1 MVVVLRKERKS
12 RLSAMIDQ
20 AGGISVG
27 VALAQARANL
37 ETLQAQSQV
46 ILRDRVAELAALK
59 APAPADPDA
68 HRVLDHVY
76 DLASAVIDAA
86 GPFELVDLCAVAAG
100 LCDLIDAAPEDRP
113 FDWRIVTV
121 HAQSMQLIMSLP
133 PEAVA
138 ERAQVLD
145 SLKQVM
151 AKKIPAVPGEKED
164 GEEPDADPTGDP
176 A

>member
-27 VALAQARANL
+27 VALAQARAHL
-37 ETLQAQSQV
+37 ETLQAQSQAIV
-46 ILRDRVAELAALK
+46 GERVAELAALK
-59 APAPADPDA
+59 PPAPDAPDA
-68 HRVLDHVY
+68 RQVLEHVY

-86 GPFELVDLCAVAAG
+86 GPFELIDLCAVAAG
-100 LCDLIDAAPEDRP
+100 LCDLIDAAAEDRP

-121 HAQSMQLIMSLP
+121 HAQSMQLILSLP

-151 AKKIPAVPGEKED
+151 AKKIPAAPGEANEI
-164 GEEPDADPTGDP
+164 DP

>member
-12 RLSAMIDQ
+12 RLSTMIDQ

-27 VALAQARANL
+27 VALAQARAHL
-37 ETLQAQSQV
+37 ETLQAQSQAIV
-46 ILRDRVAELAALK
+46 GERVAELAALK
-59 APAPADPDA
+59 APDPASSDV
-68 HRVLDHVY
+68 RQVLEHVY

-86 GPFELVDLCAVAAG
+86 GPFELIDLCTVAAG

-121 HAQSMQLIMSLP
+121 HAQSLQLILSLP
-133 PEAVA
+133 PEAVE

-145 SLKQVM
+145 SLKQVL
-151 AKKIPAVPGEKED
+151 AKKIPTAPSEGGADEEAAV
-164 GEEPDADPTGDP
+164 DP

>member
-27 VALAQARANL
+27 VALAQARAHL
-37 ETLQAQSQV
+37 ETLQAEAHAIV
-46 ILRDRVAELAALK
+46 GARIAELVALRP
-59 APAPADPDA
+59 PAPADPDA
-68 HRVLDHVY
+68 RQTLERVY
-76 DLASAVIDAA
+76 DLASAIIDAA
-86 GPFELVDLCAVAAG
+86 GPFELIDLCAVAAG

-133 PEAVA
+133 PEAVD

-145 SLKQVM
+145 SLKQVLT
-151 AKKIPAVPGEKED
+151 KKIPAAAGE
-164 GEEPDADPTGDP
+164 DADEDPVADP

>member
-37 ETLQAQSQV
+37 ETLQAQSQTIV
-46 ILRDRVAELAALK
+46 AERVAMLTALPEPDRAVPNAAR
-59 APAPADPDA
+59 AAMDNA
-68 HRVLDHVY
+68 Y
-76 DLASAVIDAA
+76 EIASAVIDAA
-86 GPFELVDLCAVAAG
+86 GPFELIDLCTVAGG
-100 LCDLIDAAPEDRP
+100 LCDLIDAAPENRP

-121 HAQSMQLIMSLP
+121 HAQSMQLILSLP
-133 PEAVA
+133 LEAVA

-151 AKKIPAVPGEKED
+151 AKKIPATSGEDSDEV
-164 GEEPDADPTGDP
+164 EADP

>member
-20 AGGISVG
+20 PGGVSVG

-37 ETLQAQSQV
+37 ETLQAQSQTIV
-46 ILRDRVAELAALK
+46 AERVAMLAAL
-59 APAPADPDA
+59 PEPDRDVA
-68 HRVLDHVY
+68 NAVRAGMENAY
-76 DLASAVIDAA
+76 EIASAVIDAA
-86 GPFELVDLCAVAAG
+86 GPFELFDLCAVAAG
-100 LCDLIDAAPEDRP
+100 LCDLIDAAQDPQR

-145 SLKQVM
+145 SLKQVI
-151 AKKIPAVPGEKED
+151 AKKIPGAEGAAED
-164 GEEPDADPTGDP
+164 GAEDEASADP

>member
-12 RLSAMIDQ
+12 RLTAMIDQ
-20 AGGISVG
+20 PGGVSVG
-27 VALAQARANL
+27 VALAQAKANL
-37 ETLQAQSQV
+37 EALQAQSQA
-46 ILRDRVAELAALK
+46 ILAARIAELAALK
-59 APAPADPDA
+59 APDRADPEIR
-68 HRVLDHVY
+68 RVLQQAY
-76 DLASAVIDAA
+76 DLSSAVIDAA
-86 GPFELVDLCAVAAG
+86 GPFELIDLCTVAAG

-133 PEAVA
+133 PEAVE

-151 AKKIPAVPGEKED
+151 AKKIPAIQAADED
-164 GEEPDADPTGDP
+164 GEVTPADLG
-176 A
+176 

>member
-37 ETLQAQSQV
+37 DTLQAQAHAIV
-46 ILRDRVAELAALK
+46 GARIAELTALTP
-59 APAPADPDA
+59 PAPADPSA
-68 HRVLDHVY
+68 RQTLDRVY
-76 DLASAVIDAA
+76 DLASAIIDAA
-86 GPFELVDLCAVAAG
+86 GPFELIDLCAVAAG
-100 LCDLIDAAPEDRP
+100 LCDLIDAAPGDRP

-121 HAQSMQLIMSLP
+121 HAQSMQLIMSLS

-145 SLKQVM
+145 SLQQVM
-151 AKKIPAVPGEKED
+151 AKKIPALQ
-164 GEEPDADPTGDP
+164 GEEVEDEADP